1 MDGGSSGSPGLGG
14 GGGPFVDLPAII
26 WSAVEASIMAS
37 MQGVAAIITA
47 AVEECLADDDRGRG
61 LPQSWDCASA
71 TSTALR
77 GTKASP
83 PSDGR

>member
-47 AVEECLADDDRGRG
+47 AVEECLADDDRGQG
-61 LPQSWDCASA
+61 LSPIMG
-71 TSTALR
+71 LR
-77 GTKASP
+77 LRHIYGVAGYKGV
-83 PSDGR
+83 PSI